1 MSASPVVGRSAPV
14 SALLVPGPPTLR
26 GEVVAVTAPA
36 HDPEVAEWM
45 GLDTDIEGIVL
56 ATEAALAGATPLV
69 EPVEVPAA
77 RPRT

>member
-1 MSASPVVGRSAPV
+1 MSASPVVGTLALAP
-14 SALLVPGPPTLR
+14 ALRVPGPPTLR

-56 ATEAALAGATPLV
+56 ATEAALS
-69 EPVEVPAA
+69 EPVSISAASPA
-77 RPRT
+77 T